1 MNNFIDKD
9 LIELI
14 VQGRIDRKLFTEVL
28 QSNHIREISEI
39 KEYLQDV
46 FIDYVKEIVEDHHI
60 SNEEVSKS
68 TKLKLLFE
76 IKEGE
81 LYAHK
86 FSEIQEILYKQFSY
100 FMIDGE
106 ISPLEELQK
115 VNLQDLFDLGYDQF
129 LKVYHDFKTTGGT
142 DKIFQ

>member
-14 VQGRIDRKLFTEVL
+14 VQGRIGRKLFIEVL
-28 QSNHIREISEI
+28 QSNHIGEISEI
-39 KEYLQDV
+39 KEYLRDV
-46 FIDYVKEIVEDHHI
+46 FIEYVNDIVEDHHI
-60 SNEEVSKS
+60 SDEEVSKA

-76 IKEGE
+76 IREGE

-86 FSEIQEILYKQFSY
+86 FSEIQEILHKQFSY
-100 FMIDGE
+100 FMVDGE

-115 VNLQDLFDLGYDQF
+115 VNLQDLFDLGYDQY
-129 LKVYHDFKTTGGT
+129 LKFYNDFKTTGT
-142 DKIFQ
+142 DKNFQ

>member
-1 MNNFIDKD
+1 MNHFIDKD

-14 VQGRIDRKLFTEVL
+14 VQGRIGRKLFIEVL
-28 QSNHIREISEI
+28 QSNHIGEISEI
-39 KEYLQDV
+39 KEYLRDV
-46 FIDYVKEIVEDHHI
+46 FIEYVNDIVEDHHI
-60 SNEEVSKS
+60 SDEEVSKA

-76 IKEGE
+76 IREGE

-86 FSEIQEILYKQFSY
+86 FSEIQEILHKQFSY

-115 VNLQDLFDLGYDQF
+115 VNLQDLFDLGYDQY
-129 LKVYHDFKTTGGT
+129 LKFYNDFKTTGT
-142 DKIFQ
+142 DKNFQ

>member
-14 VQGRIDRKLFTEVL
+14 VQGRIGRKLFIEVL
-28 QSNHIREISEI
+28 QSNHIGEISEI
-39 KEYLQDV
+39 KEYLRDV
-46 FIDYVKEIVEDHHI
+46 FIEYVNDIVEDHHI
-60 SNEEVSKS
+60 SDEEVSKA

-76 IKEGE
+76 IREGE

-86 FSEIQEILYKQFSY
+86 FSEIQEILHKQFSY

-115 VNLQDLFDLGYDQF
+115 VNLQDLFDLGYDQY
-129 LKVYHDFKTTGGT
+129 LKFYNDFKTTGT
-142 DKIFQ
+142 DKNFQ

>member
-14 VQGRIDRKLFTEVL
+14 VQGRIDRKLFIEVL
-28 QSNHIREISEI
+28 QSNHIGEISEI
-39 KEYLQDV
+39 KEYLRDV
-46 FIDYVKEIVEDHHI
+46 FIEYVNDIVEDHHI
-60 SNEEVSKS
+60 SDEEVSKA

-76 IKEGE
+76 IREGE

-86 FSEIQEILYKQFSY
+86 FSEIQEILHKQFSY

-115 VNLQDLFDLGYDQF
+115 VNLQDLFDLGYDQY
-129 LKVYHDFKTTGGT
+129 LKFYNDFKTTGT
-142 DKIFQ
+142 DKNFQ